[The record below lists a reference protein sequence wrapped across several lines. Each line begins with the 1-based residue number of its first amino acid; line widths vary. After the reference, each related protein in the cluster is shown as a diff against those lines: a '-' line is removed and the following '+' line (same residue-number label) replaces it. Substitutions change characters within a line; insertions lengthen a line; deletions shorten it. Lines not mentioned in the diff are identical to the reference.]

1 VVSVLLIGAL
11 VGLVIA
17 TSLPV
22 FAENRDSAERATLAG
37 RVARLERRVSN
48 LTFKIRTLQNRTSQ
62 LSSSGSYSGTIQGF
76 QISGDID
83 AGQIE
88 VPFLCTG
95 DPAVWSTLSFGG
107 LDC

>member
-1 VVSVLLIGAL
+1 MLLGLLI
-11 VGLVIA
+11 GLVIA

-22 FAENRDSAERATLAG
+22 VANNRDSADRATLAG

-48 LTFKIRTLQNRTSQ
+48 LKFKVRTLQNRTSQ

-95 DPAVWSTLSFGG
+95 DPAIWSIFSTGG